1 MPILA
6 ADVEAQ
12 PAPLPV
18 MASGGDH
25 GKHPWGGAAMMAVN
39 HHPVEQGRMSTPAEP
54 HHRPGGVLLYVS
66 DCLGLLL
73 VVALSFAC

>member
-1 MPILA
+1 
-6 ADVEAQ
+6 
-12 PAPLPV
+12 
-18 MASGGDH
+18 
-25 GKHPWGGAAMMAVN
+25 MMAVN

-54 HHRPGGVLLYVS
+54 HRRPGGVLLYVS